1 MQSHSSLHTFEP
13 AKVAAENDRSVV
25 DATISLEIDQT
36 MKKRMDSLH
45 LVPEGVLA
53 WLTQLETRTHHLERS
68 MDDLKVSVGRQLE
81 NILSEVFYQSCS
93 LPALNF

>member
-53 WLTQLETRTHHLERS
+53 CLT
-68 MDDLKVSVGRQLE
+68 
-81 NILSEVFYQSCS
+81 
-93 LPALNF
+93 